1 MKPHRV
7 KHIPTGLYYKPYGNT
22 SNLSKTGKVY
32 LNNTN
37 PLNLNC
43 GRDYIPITINY
54 KSSILKNFLEDLP
67 ELSLSKDQKEYSGRI
82 PKNKFEI
89 EFLE

>member
-1 MKPHRV
+1 MKPHRI
-7 KHIPTGLYYKPYGNT
+7 KHTPTGLYYKPSGNT

-37 PLNLNC
+37 PLNLNRR
-43 GRDYIPITINY
+43 RDYIPITINC

-67 ELSLSKDQKEYSGRI
+67 ELSLSKDQKEYFGRI
-82 PKNKFEI
+82 PKSKFEI

>member
-7 KHIPTGLYYKPYGNT
+7 KHLPTGLYYKPYGNT

-37 PLNLNC
+37 PLNLNY

-54 KSSILKNFLEDLP
+54 KSSILKNFLENLP
-67 ELSLSKDQKEYSGRI
+67 ELSLSKNQKEYSGRI
-82 PKNKFEI
+82 PKSKFEI

>member
-1 MKPHRV
+1 MKPHRI
-7 KHIPTGLYYKPYGNT
+7 KHNPTGLYYKPYGNT

-37 PLNLNC
+37 PLNLNR
-43 GRDYIPITINY
+43 GRDNIFIPINY
-54 KSSILKNFLEDLP
+54 NSPVLKKYLENLP
-67 ELSLSKDQKEYSGRI
+67 ELSLQKPKKKI
-82 PKNKFEI
+82 PKSKFEI

>member
-1 MKPHRV
+1 MKPHRI
-7 KHIPTGLYYKPYGNT
+7 KHIPTGLYYKPFGNT

-37 PLNLNC
+37 SLNLR
-43 GRDYIPITINY
+43 GRDYIPITINC

-67 ELSLSKDQKEYSGRI
+67 ELSLSKNQKEYSGRI
-82 PKNKFEI
+82 PKSKFEI

>member
-1 MKPHRV
+1 MKPHRI
-7 KHIPTGLYYKPYGNT
+7 KHIQTCLYYKPYGNT

-32 LNNTN
+32 LNDTN

-43 GRDYIPITINY
+43 GRDYIPITINS
-54 KSSILKNFLEDLP
+54 KSSILKNVLKALP
-67 ELSLSKDQKEYSGRI
+67 ELSLSKDQKEYFGRI
-82 PKNKFEI
+82 PKSKFEI